1 MQSYG
6 GSEIARNC
14 VQRAGILVSTVQSGA
29 SGYEKG
35 FVKWGCTAAS
45 KQGELSENILLNL
58 FHNLMPQT
66 VLIRS
71 MTSN

>member
-35 FVKWGCTAAS
+35 FVKWYLKVPLACLGSTAAAVQPNGLWNS
-45 KQGELSENILLNL
+45 QK
-58 FHNLMPQT
+58 T
-66 VLIRS
+66 VYK
-71 MTSN
+71 TFFTT